1 MCILLFK
8 AFIDET
14 KADDGWNI
22 YRDSNVISL
31 FRNPA
36 NAYAFCLEGAYL
48 KERRSN
54 LTANLK
60 DMKVMNDYVHYL
72 YENNIIDEIKNIN
85 EAEQFIKTM
94 VDFVNRVTIEDVQT
108 FIKMRS
114 TVNPLYN
121 NIVI

>member
-1 MCILLFK
+1 MFK

-31 FRNPA
+31 RTPGT
-36 NAYAFCLEGAYL
+36 AYAFCLEGAYL
-48 KERRSN
+48 KERRFN

-85 EAEQFIKTM
+85 EAEQFIKTLT
-94 VDFVNRVTIEDVQT
+94 DFVNRVTIEDVQA
-108 FIKMRS
+108 FINMRS